1 LTSQKLT
8 VLPNFAR
15 NCRFHLA
22 KTLLE
27 IVKHSFYA
35 IGIKQRFILMR
46 VTLEFTGDFLDEVL
60 DADEI
65 G

>member
-1 LTSQKLT
+1 MTSRELT

-35 IGIKQRFILMR
+35 IGIKYRFILMS
-46 VTLEFTGDFLDEVL
+46 VTLEFTGGFLDKLL
-60 DADEI
+60 DTDEI
-65 G
+65 R